1 VNKYLKLFTPLVDA
15 LAATF
20 GQNCEVVLHDL
31 SNPKKSVIKIANGQ
45 ITGRKIG
52 GPITD
57 LGLRLLEKGKNQTN
71 VDALI
76 GYRTKT
82 PKGVELKSTTVLIRD
97 SNGKIVGCLCINLDI
112 TPYTTAKIFLDEM
125 CKTSHIEDE
134 SNKNGFPEKFESD
147 VDVLINDLI
156 SQALKKVGK
165 PLAYMDKGNK
175 LQVIRDLKGKGIFSI
190 KGSAKKVSKE
200 LNVALPTIYKYLEEI

>member
-1 VNKYLKLFTPLVDA
+1 MNKYLKPFIPLVDA
-15 LAATF
+15 LAETF

-31 SNPKKSVIKIANGQ
+31 SNPKRSVVKIANSQ
-45 ITGRKIG
+45 ITGRKVG
-52 GPITD
+52 SPITD
-57 LGLRLLEKGKNQTN
+57 LGLRLLEKGRNQTN
-71 VDALI
+71 ADALI

-82 PKGVELKSTTVLIRD
+82 PKGVELKSTTILIRD
-97 SNGKIVGCLCINLDI
+97 SNRKVVGCLCINLDV
-112 TPYTTAKIFLDEM
+112 TPYLTARNFLDKM
-125 CKTSHIEDE
+125 CKISSIQEGINE
-134 SNKNGFPEKFESD
+134 NGSPEKFESD

-175 LQVIRDLKGKGIFSI
+175 LQVIRDLKEKGIFSI

-200 LNVALPTIYKYLEEI
+200 LNVALPTIYKYFEEV